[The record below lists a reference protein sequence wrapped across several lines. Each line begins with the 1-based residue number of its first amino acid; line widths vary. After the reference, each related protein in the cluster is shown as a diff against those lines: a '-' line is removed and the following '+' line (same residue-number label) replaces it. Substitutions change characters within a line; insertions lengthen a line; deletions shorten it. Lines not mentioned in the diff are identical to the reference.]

1 MSPFLSALRRV
12 GLAAFLAGA
21 GPAGSGVAHAQ
32 TPPAPPREIAVTFDD
47 LPAVSVADGQPAAL
61 AAFTDRLLANFA
73 SAKVPVVGFVNE
85 GKLAVAGEGLAGQ
98 AARIDLLR
106 KWVDAGFELGNH
118 TYSHRSLND
127 LPIEEFEADVVRG
140 ERVVQTLLAT
150 RGMKLRY
157 FRHPFL
163 QVGLDLA
170 KREAFEDW
178 LLRRGYTVAPV
189 TIDNDEYIF
198 AAVYAAALKAGD
210 RATAGRTAEA
220 YLTYMDSVFAFN
232 EGLSQDLFGRPIRL
246 ILLVHANQLNAD
258 HSGALFARLKQR
270 GYAFVTLDRA
280 LEDPAYASPDRYVGR
295 WGISWMHHWEQA
307 MGRKRTGSPDP
318 PVWITEAYEKGRR

>member
-1 MSPFLSALRRV
+1 
-12 GLAAFLAGA
+12 
-21 GPAGSGVAHAQ
+21 
-32 TPPAPPREIAVTFDD
+32 VTSD
-47 LPAVSVADGQPAAL
+47 
-61 AAFTDRLLANFA
+61 
-73 SAKVPVVGFVNE
+73 
-85 GKLAVAGEGLAGQ
+85 
-98 AARIDLLR
+98 AARR
-106 KWVDAGFELGNH
+106 PRHEV
-118 TYSHRSLND
+118 
-127 LPIEEFEADVVRG
+127 
-140 ERVVQTLLAT
+140 
-150 RGMKLRY
+150 LRY

-163 QVGLDLA
+163 QVGLELE
-170 KREAFEDW
+170 KRER
-178 LLRRGYTVAPV
+178 LRETGCFGAGLHGGAV